1 MGRINKLSSTTH
13 LFKITDKDKV
23 SGWLAATLYK
33 FYFYSSN
40 LILDNIRYVSSL
52 VFWMNSGIEV
62 VAY

>member
-40 LILDNIRYVSSL
+40 LILDRNEL
-52 VFWMNSGIEV
+52 QSGLESV
-62 VAY
+62 EEESYK